1 MSNIVLNVIT
11 AALDTT
17 VYGDIAGEIG
27 RAIAGGD
34 GVAEGVVE
42 LGRGRFEILF
52 WYCASCSDIAG
63 ILLDRWMMLTFCGGI
78 RCSNDFDVSKLTALL

>member
-52 WYCASCSDIAG
+52 GIAPLAAILPEYCSIAG
-63 ILLDRWMMLTFCGGI
+63 
-78 RCSNDFDVSKLTALL
+78 